1 MTVAEALRSG
11 GLEPRETRLLLA
23 AATGFSE
30 AAVLAFPERALP
42 AEAAAR
48 FTDFAARRRRGEPV
62 AYILGRQEFYGLPL
76 AVNPA
81 VLIPRPETELLVDLA
96 LQRDFSS
103 AVDLGTGSGAIA
115 LAIKKHRRGARVVG
129 VEASA
134 AALEVAKRNGV
145 ALGLDIEWR
154 HGRWCAPLSGERFDL
169 IVSNPP
175 YVAAGDPH
183 LAALRYEP
191 ANALVS
197 GADGLDA
204 IRQIV
209 AAAPAHL
216 ADGGWLLLEHGI
228 GQDGAVRGLLKQA
241 GLEEA
246 RTWPDLAGIPRV
258 CGAKRENRAYG
269 YQTTHQG
276 SGHRQPGR
284 ALHERH
290 AAGPAMRLLRA
301 RRAGAQRL
309 RGA

>member
-1 MTVAEALRSG
+1 LTVDDALGSAG
-11 GLEPRETRLLLA
+11 IAPRETRLLLA

-48 FTDFAARRRRGEPV
+48 FSSYVERRRRGEPV

-96 LQRDFSS
+96 LARDFSS
-103 AVDLGTGSGAIA
+103 CADLGTGSGALA
-115 LAIKKHRRGARVVG
+115 LALKHERPRARVVG

-134 AALEVAKRNGV
+134 AALEVAKRNAV
-145 ALGLDIEWR
+145 ALGLEVEWR
-154 HGRWCAPLSGERFDL
+154 HGRWCAPLNGERFDL

-183 LAALRYEP
+183 LAELRFEP
-191 ANALVS
+191 AAALVS

-204 IRQIV
+204 IREIV

-216 ADGGWLLLEHGI
+216 AEGAWLLLEHGI
-228 GQDGAVRGLLKQA
+228 GHDRAVRELLEQA
-241 GLEEA
+241 GLEEV

-258 CGAKRENRAYG
+258 SGAKR
-269 YQTTHQG
+269 
-276 SGHRQPGR
+276 
-284 ALHERH
+284 
-290 AAGPAMRLLRA
+290 
-301 RRAGAQRL
+301 
-309 RGA
+309 